1 MPHKPIQIIEI
12 TRQASQGRSEPYLCV
27 GEDGLNYY
35 VKGRQSGLPTRI
47 NEWICAHLGRAI
59 GLPIPDFRLAEIT
72 SELLGVTSAKGSC
85 TLCIVSENP
94 VFEFTIHLLG
104 KRF

>member
-1 MPHKPIQIIEI
+1 MPHAPIQIIEI

-47 NEWICAHLGRAI
+47 NEWICAHLGRVF
-59 GLPIPDFRLAEIT
+59 GLPIP
-72 SELLGVTSAKGSC
+72 
-85 TLCIVSENP
+85 
-94 VFEFTIHLLG
+94 EFG
-104 KRF
+104 